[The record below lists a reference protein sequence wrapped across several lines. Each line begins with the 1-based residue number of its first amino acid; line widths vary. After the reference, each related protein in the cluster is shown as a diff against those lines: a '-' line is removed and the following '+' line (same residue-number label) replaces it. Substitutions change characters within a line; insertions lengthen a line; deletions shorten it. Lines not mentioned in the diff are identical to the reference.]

1 MTDET
6 TNETMSEHETA
17 ESGTAIERKT
27 EDARSGLTHEHRKHL
42 YLVTDHPDEET
53 IGRVE
58 FAPKQHLNV
67 EKNEEGTIHIR
78 NVETDESYEY
88 QCVGM
93 GFHDFESEEQAD
105 DPDAALEVIQ
115 EKMDDLD
122 EEWLEKAGV
131 EDV

>member
-1 MTDET
+1 MND
-6 TNETMSEHETA
+6 NDIA
-17 ESGTAIERKT
+17 KDESGLAHK
-27 EDARSGLTHEHRKHL
+27 HREYL
-42 YLVTDHPDEET
+42 YLVTDHPDEEN

-67 EKNEEGTIHIR
+67 EKNLEGTIHIR
-78 NVETDESYEY
+78 NVETGGSYEY

-93 GFHDFESEEQAD
+93 GSHDFESEEQSNDAD
-105 DPDAALEVIQ
+105 VCLEVIQ

-122 EEWLEKAGV
+122 EEWLQKAGV